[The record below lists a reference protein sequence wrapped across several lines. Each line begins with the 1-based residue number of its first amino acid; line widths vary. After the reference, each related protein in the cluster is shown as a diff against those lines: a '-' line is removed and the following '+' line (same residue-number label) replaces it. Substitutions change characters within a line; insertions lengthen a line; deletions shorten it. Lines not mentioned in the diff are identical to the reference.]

1 MSADTDPKELH
12 RLFSAKADGTLTEA
26 EHASL
31 CALLH
36 RSAAARA
43 SWFAF
48 GDAEAALLAWAQR
61 EATTRSLT
69 PARPAAGDSPSADR
83 PPQHRARVYFSI
95 LAAGLVL
102 GLAALAGI
110 SNLTRNI
117 LNPATATDSRA
128 ESTTPS
134 VALLSRGVNMRW
146 KEGSTAPSPHSPLAP
161 GVLRLESG
169 VAEIEFFHGARLCME
184 GPAEIQ
190 LISTGEAFCRSGR
203 FRAHVPPQ
211 ARGFTLR
218 TPTGHI
224 VDLGTDFGL
233 DLNAPSPE
241 VHVFQ
246 GEVELHRPT
255 AQMQTLTSGIA
266 AQLDNPSSQS
276 RLAANA
282 EAFGFSDLDA
292 GVNASQRLSF
302 QKWQTTGAEDAQSA
316 DLRLRL
322 DFQEGPGARTLRNS
336 AAHGQDTL
344 AASIVGCAWTE
355 GRWPGK
361 HALQFRSLSDR
372 VRLRIPGDYTQFSVS
387 CWVQLHGLNIKQS
400 SLCMSEGIGGGS
412 VHWQVLHDGSVCL
425 GVGHDVTP
433 NQSAWEDFISPV
445 VFTPERHGQWVHIA
459 VVYDAAAGE
468 VRHYVDGSRISRHPI
483 KMPRTLTPG
492 LLELGN
498 WNSPPNPEFRK
509 QPVRNFIGCMDEFS
523 IYSKALKDSDME
535 RFSK

>member
-1 MSADTDPKELH
+1 MSAEIDPRELH

-26 EHASL
+26 EHTSL

-36 RSAAARA
+36 SSAAARA

-48 GDAEAALLAWAQR
+48 GDAESALLAWAQR
-61 EATTRSLT
+61 EAATRSLT
-69 PARPAAGDSPSADR
+69 PARPAAGDSLSADR
-83 PPQHRARVYFSI
+83 PPQHRARAYFSI

-102 GLAALAGI
+102 GLAALGLF
-110 SNLTRNI
+110 SQRGRNLLT
-117 LNPATATDSRA
+117 PSPDSRA

-146 KEGSTAPSPHSPLAP
+146 KEGGATPSPNSPLAP

-169 VAEIEFFHGARLCME
+169 VAEIEFFQGARLCME

-218 TPTGHI
+218 TPSGHI

-233 DLNAPSPE
+233 DLNAASPE

-246 GEVELHRPT
+246 GEVELHRPKT
-255 AQMQTLTSGIA
+255 QMQTITSGIA
-266 AQLDNPSSQS
+266 AHLDRSGIHA

-282 EAFGFSDLDA
+282 DAFGFSDLDA

-302 QKWQTTGAEDAQSA
+302 EKWQGAAAEDVQSE

-372 VRLRIPGDYTQFSVS
+372 VRLRVPGEYAQFSAS

-400 SLCMSEGIGGGS
+400 SLCMSEGIDPGS
-412 VHWQVLHDGSVCL
+412 VHWQVLHDGSLCL
-425 GVGHDVTP
+425 GVGHGVKP

-445 VFTPERHGQWVHIA
+445 VFTPERYGQWVHIA

-468 VRHYVDGSRISRHPI
+468 VRQYVDGSRVSRHPI
-483 KMPRTLTPG
+483 KMARTLTPG

-498 WNSPPNPEFRK
+498 WNSPPRPEYRK

-523 IYSKALKDSDME
+523 IYSKALKDSDIE
-535 RFSK
+535 RLAK